1 MLQYS
6 AQKVGL
12 VLAIVLMGIVFAAPN
27 IATKETLDNLPA
39 WAKGWLKPM
48 QLGLDLQGGS
58 YLLLEVDLAA
68 VNKEQISNMEETVRA
83 TLREPRIGFRNLRG
97 SDEGVFV
104 TITDAAQV
112 QQARQAIAKAL
123 PDMALSVEEEN
134 RIRVQIPDKIKK
146 DRELAALSQ
155 SIEIVRRRVD
165 EFGTSEPSIQRQGAD
180 RIIVELPGVDDPE
193 RIKALIGQTAKLNFH
208 MLEPNAPAVADA
220 RNLPPGAM
228 LVPGGKDDPQTYV
241 VRRRVEVS
249 GERLVDAQA
258 TFQDGQPVVNFR
270 FDTAGGRRFGQATA
284 ANVGQRLAIV
294 LDNQV
299 ISAPVIR
306 SPITGGSGII
316 EGGFT
321 VQGAQDLALLLRAG
335 ALPAPLIILE
345 ERSVGPGLGA
355 DSIEAGEAATVL
367 GSILV
372 VGFMIAAYFTF
383 GVFAVLALVANVVL
397 LFAAMS
403 LIGAT
408 LTLPGIAGIV
418 LTLGM
423 SVDGNVLIYERMR
436 EEFQN
441 GRTLLSSLTSGF
453 QASFLTILD
462 SNITQFIAGALL
474 FFLGTGPVK
483 GFAVTLVLGLIT
495 AVFSSI
501 MITRMLVWFWF
512 RSAKRAELPI

>member
-1 MLQYS
+1 M
-6 AQKVGL
+6 
-12 VLAIVLMGIVFAAPN
+12 
-27 IATKETLDNLPA
+27 
-39 WAKGWLKPM
+39 
-48 QLGLDLQGGS
+48 
-58 YLLLEVDLAA
+58 
-68 VNKEQISNMEETVRA
+68 
-83 TLREPRIGFRNLRG
+83 
-97 SDEGVFV
+97 
-104 TITDAAQV
+104 
-112 QQARQAIAKAL
+112 
-123 PDMALSVEEEN
+123 
-134 RIRVQIPDKIKK
+134 
-146 DRELAALSQ
+146 
-155 SIEIVRRRVD
+155 
-165 EFGTSEPSIQRQGAD
+165 
-180 RIIVELPGVDDPE
+180 
-193 RIKALIGQTAKLNFH
+193 
-208 MLEPNAPAVADA
+208 
-220 RNLPPGAM
+220 
-228 LVPGGKDDPQTYV
+228 YV
-241 VRRRVEVS
+241 VKRRIEVS

-284 ANVGQRLAIV
+284 SNVGQRLAII

-355 DSIEAGEAATVL
+355 DSIEAGEAATLL
-367 GSILV
+367 GIVLV

-383 GVFAVLALVANVVL
+383 GVFAVLALTANVVL
-397 LFAAMS
+397 LFAIMS

-436 EEFQN
+436 EEYQN
-441 GRTLLSSLTSGF
+441 GRALLSSLSSGF
-453 QASFLTILD
+453 QASFLTIMD

-474 FFLGTGPVK
+474 FFLGTGPIK
-483 GFAVTLVLGLIT
+483 GFAVTLVVGLVT
-495 AVFSSI
+495 AVFSSV

-512 RSAKRAELPI
+512 RSAKRTELPI